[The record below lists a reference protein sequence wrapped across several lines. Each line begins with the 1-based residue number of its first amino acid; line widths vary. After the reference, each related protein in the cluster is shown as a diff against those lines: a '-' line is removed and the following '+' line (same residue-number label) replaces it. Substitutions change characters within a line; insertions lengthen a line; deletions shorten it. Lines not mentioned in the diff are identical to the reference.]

1 MKPSRQKV
9 RNPMSAQRRAK
20 TVAAGLVALWSLEV
34 SLEAGALAQPA
45 PPLSAPPVQDDK
57 DVEAKRSEA
66 RSYFEKGL
74 ALFEKEAWD
83 AALAEFARSRRT
95 YPTRAATEN
104 AAFCLRQL
112 QRLDEALEMFED
124 MLKFSKLPEAKRKTA
139 EAAIAELHGQIG
151 TLRIEGA
158 EAGASIVVDG
168 RYRGTVPLAGPL
180 RVRVGTHEIRAFKE
194 GSDPF
199 GTTIEVKGKE
209 DAVVQLRSLSTGGRL
224 KVTEQH
230 QRVLEVMVDGILVGK
245 TPWEGPLSVGEHLV
259 TLRGSLDLDAIPECA
274 PSDETAPEGKRAAP
288 RRNVELGTQP
298 VSVPIRLREV
308 TKLTLMA
315 EALDTSLRVEPMP
328 GGASV
333 SIDSVI
339 VGRGAWEGRLRA
351 GEHKV
356 EVSADGFLPQ
366 TRQVS
371 LERRNRQVVKIELP
385 RDRSAAGF
393 QTTRNV
399 AAGAAF
405 AVGALGLGAGA
416 VAGGMALAK
425 IHDVESRCVGL
436 RCPPSE
442 RANVSAAGTL
452 GHVSTISLVV
462 GGLGVAAGAIILVSL
477 RTATRAPRSTSAAL
491 RMGLGR
497 FDFEGQF

>member
-1 MKPSRQKV
+1 
-9 RNPMSAQRRAK
+9 MSAYRRAK
-20 TVAAGLVALWSLEV
+20 TVAVGLVALWSLEM

-45 PPLSAPPVQDDK
+45 PPVSAPPVQDDK
-57 DVEAKRSEA
+57 DLEAKRSEA

-74 ALFEKEAWD
+74 AFFEKEAWD
-83 AALAEFARSRRT
+83 AALAEFFRSRRI

-112 QRLDEALEMFED
+112 RRLDEALEMFED
-124 MLKFSKLPEAKRKTA
+124 MLKFSNLTEAKRKTA
-139 EAAIAELHGQIG
+139 EAAIAELQGQIG

-168 RYRGTVPLAGPL
+168 RYRGTLPLAGPL
-180 RVRVGTHEIRAFKE
+180 RVGVGTHEIRAFKE

-209 DAVVQLRSLSTGGRL
+209 EAVVQLRSLSTGGRL

-230 QRVLEVMVDGILVGK
+230 QRVLEVVVDGIVVGK
-245 TPWEGPLSVGEHLV
+245 TPWEGSLSVGEHLV

-274 PSDETAPEGKRAAP
+274 PGYEGALQGKRAAP
-288 RRNVELGTQP
+288 RGNVELGTQP

-308 TKLTLMA
+308 TKLTLTA
-315 EALDTSLRVEPMP
+315 EALDTSLRVEPTP

-333 SIDSVI
+333 SVDSVV
-339 VGRGAWEGRLRA
+339 VGRGAWEGRLRV

-356 EVSADGFLPQ
+356 EVTADGFLPQ
-366 TRQVS
+366 TRRVS
-371 LERRNRQVVKIELP
+371 LERRKRQVVKIDLE

-393 QTTRNV
+393 QTKRNV
-399 AAGAAF
+399 AAGTAF
-405 AVGALGLGAGA
+405 TVGALGLGVGA
-416 VAGGMALAK
+416 VAGALALAE
-425 IHDVESRCVGL
+425 IHGVESRCVGI

-442 RANVSAAGTL
+442 QANVSAAGTL
-452 GHVSTISLVV
+452 ADVSTVGLVV
-462 GGLGVAAGAIILVSL
+462 GGLGVAAGSIILISL
-477 RTATRAPRSTSAAL
+477 RTGTSVPLSTSAAL
-491 RMGLGR
+491 RVGVGR
-497 FDFEGQF
+497 FEFEGRF